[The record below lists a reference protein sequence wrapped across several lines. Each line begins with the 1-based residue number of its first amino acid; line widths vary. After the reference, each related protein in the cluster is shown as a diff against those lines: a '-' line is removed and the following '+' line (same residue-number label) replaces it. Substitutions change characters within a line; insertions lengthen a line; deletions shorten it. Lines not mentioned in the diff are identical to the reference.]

1 MGFNKRIVDENLIYD
16 FLEGKQNLQDIFKS
30 DAIILM
36 DNIASETFKLH
47 QKKID
52 ETNIKKILNE
62 KYGHTSKKTSIG

>member
-1 MGFNKRIVDENLIYD
+1 MGYNKRFVDENLIND

-36 DNIASETFKLH
+36 DNIATETFKLY
-47 QKKID
+47 QKQLD
-52 ETNIKKILNE
+52 ETKIKDILNE